1 MTILVLKRYFPHMYV
16 APSFPNV
23 HYYYYTYMLC
33 INIHICV
40 CLCIAYMYNNVNKFI
55 HKKLYVSTICISP
68 LKPLLLIKANSKLFD
83 TEILSPAFGH
93 ISSCGS
99 LAPSVADPERVSH
112 KCIHRL
118 LARNPTPQDP
128 WLSWS

>member
-1 MTILVLKRYFPHMYV
+1 MYV

-40 CLCIAYMYNNVNKFI
+40 CLCIAYIYNNVNKFI
-55 HKKLYVSTICISP
+55 HKKLYVSSICISP
-68 LKPLLLIKANSKLFD
+68 LKPLLSIKANSQHFD
-83 TEILSPAFGH
+83 TEILSAAFGH

-99 LAPSVADPERVSH
+99 PGKTGQASDSSGSRATAESPGECNGINLLCLSFSH
-112 KCIHRL
+112 FTTLVH
-118 LARNPTPQDP
+118 
-128 WLSWS
+128 